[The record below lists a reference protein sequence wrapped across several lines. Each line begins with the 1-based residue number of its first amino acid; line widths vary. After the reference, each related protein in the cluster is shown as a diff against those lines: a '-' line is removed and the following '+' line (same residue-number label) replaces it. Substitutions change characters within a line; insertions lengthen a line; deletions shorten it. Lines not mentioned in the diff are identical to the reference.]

1 MPYTSRTSSFGLTR
15 RATKAVA
22 VAGIAAVLGFS
33 SLTGVARATAL
44 PGGLPGEV
52 KENVHLGPSL
62 ADIGIDQ
69 NLNAELPK
77 EAVFTNDYGQ
87 PIKLGDLFG
96 KKPAVV
102 IFVYYECPMLCNMV
116 LNQTIRTMN
125 AMTAL
130 SAGQDF
136 DVIAISIDPGETAEL
151 AGQKKRAYMKE
162 YGKRG
167 DPAGWHFLTGTDENI
182 KRVTEVAGF
191 KYRYDPKTDEYIH
204 ASGIMV
210 ATTDGHISR
219 YFYGVEYDPTDL
231 RMSLGDASQGKIGG
245 LVKVVLDYCLRYDPM
260 TGRYGPAIMNLLRAV
275 GVITVLA
282 MGTFMFIMLRRDRRG
297 QGPASRPVPPR
308 AVPN

>member
-1 MPYTSRTSSFGLTR
+1 MTR
-15 RATKAVA
+15 RILRAIAIG
-22 VAGIAAVLGFS
+22 GIATAIGFGS
-33 SLTGVARATAL
+33 MTSVVRATSM

-62 ADIGIDQ
+62 KDIGIDQ

-77 EAVFTNDYGQ
+77 DAVFTNDYGQ
-87 PIKLGDLFG
+87 QIKLGDLFG
-96 KKPAVV
+96 KKPAVL

-136 DVIAISIDPGETAEL
+136 DVIAISIDPGETVEM
-151 AGQKKRAYMKE
+151 AGKMKRANMKE

-167 DPAGWHFLTGTDENI
+167 NPAGWHFLVGSEENI

-210 ATTDGHISR
+210 ATTDGRIAR
-219 YFYGVEYDPTDL
+219 YFYGVEYNPTDL

-260 TGRYGPAIMNLLRAV
+260 TGRYGPAIMNILRAA

-282 MGTFMFIMLRRDRRG
+282 VGIFMFIMLRRDRRG
-297 QGPASRPVPPR
+297 QGPASMPEPGNPK